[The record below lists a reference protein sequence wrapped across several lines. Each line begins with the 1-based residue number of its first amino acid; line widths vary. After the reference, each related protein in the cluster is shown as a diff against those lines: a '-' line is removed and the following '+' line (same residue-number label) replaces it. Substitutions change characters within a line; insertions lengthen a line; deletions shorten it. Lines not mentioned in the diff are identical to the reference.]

1 MLGDGDATLI
11 SLTEP
16 LETTHR
22 PPGELLVLRV
32 PRPILATRLA
42 KGPGLAISASKV
54 AINNYMRMIS
64 NLVLPLS
71 LSMEDRTLASH
82 DHREAVKAFQEKRAA
97 DFTGR

>member
-1 MLGDGDATLI
+1 MTGDRLTATDAERLGLVNFVVDDGAVVDEALA
-11 SLTEP
+11 
-16 LETTHR
+16 
-22 PPGELLVLRV
+22 
-32 PRPILATRLA
+32 LATRLA
-42 KGPGLAISASKV
+42 KGPCLAISASKV